1 MYSNLWKTCWNAGF
15 WGVLEGVTVGA
26 EALLNL
32 LSPDIAGQ
40 QDRCDN
46 YREPRPCTP
55 SVAAR
60 RTFMNRLSPVR
71 PLLSLALSCGL
82 AFPLAA
88 QTTSPVSLEPSADTA
103 KVLQAKA
110 PANAAELKLVQ
121 DQLLK
126 VIDRVMPATV
136 AVEIRGAAGSGVIVN
151 KEGLVLTAAH
161 VVGRAGRK
169 GWVELPDGRR
179 LRGRS
184 LGADHDSDAGMF
196 QITDDLENL
205 PFVPVSQGGD
215 LKAGQWVVT
224 IGQPGGIVEDRAPP
238 VRFGRVLFRGDGL
251 LCTDCELVGGDS
263 GGPLFD
269 MKGEVV
275 GIHSSIGPM
284 VTHNFHVPITSF
296 NEGWD
301 RLANG
306 EVWGGHYENGAEPK
320 PRLGVQ
326 GSADAGNCVITAIFP
341 GMPAERAGLK
351 EGDVITAVD
360 GRPINTFDELQRIVF
375 HKESGDRLKLSVS
388 REGKSLE
395 ITAVLGGDERGT
407 EESDED

>member
-1 MYSNLWKTCWNAGF
+1 
-15 WGVLEGVTVGA
+15 
-26 EALLNL
+26 
-32 LSPDIAGQ
+32 
-40 QDRCDN
+40 
-46 YREPRPCTP
+46 
-55 SVAAR
+55 
-60 RTFMNRLSPVR
+60 MNRLLLAR

-82 AFPLAA
+82 APPLSA

-103 KVLQAKA
+103 KVLEAKA
-110 PANAAELKLVQ
+110 PANAAELKLIQ

-179 LRGRS
+179 LRGKS
-184 LGADHDSDAGMF
+184 LGADHDADAGMM
-196 QITDDLENL
+196 QIDDPPADL
-205 PFVPVSQGGD
+205 PFVPVSQGPP
-215 LKAGQWVVT
+215 LAAGQWVVT
-224 IGQPGGIVEDRAPP
+224 IGQPGGIVADRAPP

-269 MKGEVV
+269 MKGQVV

-296 NEGWD
+296 NDGWD
-301 RLANG
+301 RLVQG
-306 EVWGGHYENGAEPK
+306 DVWGGHYEDGEEPK

-341 GMPAERAGLK
+341 GMPAARAGLK

-375 HKESGDRLKLSVS
+375 HKEAGDRLKLSVN
-388 REGKSLE
+388 REGESLE
-395 ITAVLGGDERGT
+395 ITAVLGGQEERDE
-407 EESDED
+407 E